1 MFDNAPQ
8 ALVTDLFGSKECSD
22 HVPIIMLKQERE
34 KLLKNPPKRAPAP
47 APAPAPAAAAA
58 TSARAPTAAATAA
71 DVVDESMPSVCEE
84 VADIEPNRLGNPDGN
99 MSNKE
104 VRAGLI

>member
-47 APAPAPAAAAA
+47 APAPAAAAA

-71 DVVDESMPSVCEE
+71 DVVDESHAV
-84 VADIEPNRLGNPDGN
+84 V
-99 MSNKE
+99 
-104 VRAGLI
+104 V